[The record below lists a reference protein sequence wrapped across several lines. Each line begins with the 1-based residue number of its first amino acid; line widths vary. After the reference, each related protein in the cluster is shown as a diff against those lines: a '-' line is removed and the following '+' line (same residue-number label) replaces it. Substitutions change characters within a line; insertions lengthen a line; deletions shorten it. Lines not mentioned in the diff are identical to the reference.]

1 MEPATQAL
9 LGAATAELVAGRTL
23 RGRALGW
30 GAAIGMS
37 PDLDVLLGS
46 LHGGY
51 GEWLYHRGTTHSLW
65 FGFVAGPIVGWLLWR
80 WRDFGNT
87 ETLPG
92 WIRVAI
98 IALLTHPLL
107 DGFTPYGT
115 QFFAP
120 FVRDRFAWNGVA
132 IVDPF
137 YSTILAAGVVCA
149 AVRSIDPLWRRRGLV
164 LGLAVS
170 TLYLFVGLAVN
181 QRIEG
186 DLRRL
191 IGAESTGIERV
202 RAYPTIFQPWLRSF
216 VVSTP
221 EATYVGLHSW
231 QEAACPVW
239 RRYPRPKDDPAVEA
253 VLSTCEGELFQWF
266 SDGDWIARLHRE
278 PDGGTDIRLEDV
290 RYAWASERGGGMW
303 GLEARVDRNGA
314 LVDTPRRIARVG
326 PNADDFGR
334 IARLLLG
341 RLPTDPIWTRPPGC
355 VASESRP

>member
-65 FGFVAGPIVGWLLWR
+65 FGFVAGPILGWLLWR
-80 WRDFGNT
+80 WRDLGTT

-92 WIRVAI
+92 WIRISIV
-98 IALLTHPLL
+98 ALLTHPLL

-137 YSTILAAGVVCA
+137 YSTLLGLGVLCA
-149 AVRSIDPLWRRRGLV
+149 AWRSFDPVRRRRGLV
-164 LGLAVS
+164 LGLVTS
-170 TLYLFVGLAVN
+170 TLYLLVGLAIN
-181 QRIEG
+181 QKVET

-191 IGAESTGIERV
+191 IGQEAASIERV

-216 VVSTP
+216 VVRTP
-221 EATYVGLHSW
+221 EALYVGLHSW

-239 RRYPRPKDDPAVEA
+239 RRHPRPMKEPVVEA
-253 VLSTCEGELFQWF
+253 VLSTWEGELFAWF
-266 SDGDWIARLHRE
+266 SDGDWIAVLHPE
-278 PDGGTDIRLEDV
+278 PGGHTNVRLEDV
-290 RYAWASERGGGMW
+290 RYAWASEMGRGMW
-303 GLEARVDRNGA
+303 GLEAHVDRDGVLVGA
-314 LVDTPRRIARVG
+314 PRRITRVG
-326 PNADDFGR
+326 PTVGDLGR
-334 IARLLLG
+334 LGRLLMG
-341 RLPTDPIWTRPPGC
+341 RLPTKLIWQRPAGC
-355 VASESRP
+355 KPEAAQP